1 MLEAVMPNKI
11 NIPPDKQAGMIYALL
26 IVSVL
31 AVFSQLIRYGFV
43 IIDDPVYVI
52 FNRHITSGITLDSFI
67 WAVSTKYAD
76 LWHPLVWFSFMLD
89 YRVFG
94 LNAGGYHL
102 TNLLLHMM
110 SSLMLFWLFHR
121 MTRALWKSAFIA
133 AFFALHPL
141 HVESVAWISE
151 RKDVLSAFFW
161 MLTLCL
167 YVVYTEK
174 PATRRYGPVVLSF
187 VCALM
192 SKPMVVTLPVVML
205 LLDYWPLGRF
215 APARKNLMWQFK
227 EKFPFFLLSL
237 FVVIVTLY
245 DWKVTDIRQYPLD
258 LRLANACIS
267 FAAYLIK
274 TFWPVMLS
282 IFYPFPDS
290 IPVLQLIGSA
300 IVIAVVSVA
309 VVRMRK
315 RLPCLF
321 TGWLWYAVTI
331 LPVIKIVQI
340 SSDAMADRYHYL
352 PSIGIAVMI
361 AWGVPLFFKEE
372 SYRKRMMFPA
382 AVLFLL
388 MLAFISWRQC
398 GFWQNSVTLL
408 DHAAKGQNNVYVL
421 HEYLGHALYLEGR
434 SREAIVQFNKAILLN
449 PAYAG
454 AYVNRGNVY
463 AATRNY
469 DEALKDYQTAVR
481 LRPDEVDAHYMKGM
495 VHSKTG
501 RYQQAID
508 DFNRTIALDQNHARA
523 FHDRGIA
530 YFHLGRYEQAISDYD
545 EAIRRNPDFTLA
557 YHNRAYCYF
566 MQRNDEQGCSDARK
580 ACARGDCDLLSAVQ
594 LEGRCR

>member
-1 MLEAVMPNKI
+1 MPNKI
-11 NIPPDKQAGMIYALL
+11 NIPPDKQTGMIYVLL
-26 IVSVL
+26 AIAVL
-31 AVFSQLIRYGFV
+31 AVFSQLIRYEFV

-52 FNRHITSGITLDSFI
+52 FNRHITSGMTADSFI

-76 LWHPLVWFSFMLD
+76 LWHPLVWLSFMLD

-121 MTRALWKSAFIA
+121 MTGALWKSAFIA

-174 PATRRYGPVVLSF
+174 PVIQRYWPVVLGF

-192 SKPMVVTLPVVML
+192 SKPMVVTLPVVLL
-205 LLDYWPLGRF
+205 LLDYWPLRRF
-215 APARKNLMWQFK
+215 VSVQKNLLWQIK
-227 EKFPFFLLSL
+227 EKSPFFLLSV
-237 FVVIVTLY
+237 FVVIITLY
-245 DWKVTDIRQYPLD
+245 DLKASDIKQYPLD
-258 LRLANACIS
+258 LRLANAVVS

-274 TFWPVMLS
+274 TFWPVTLS

-290 IPVLQLIGSA
+290 IPGLRLAGSV
-300 IVIAVVSVA
+300 IFIAVVSVA
-309 VVRMRK
+309 VVRMR
-315 RLPCLF
+315 RRHPYLLA
-321 TGWLWYAVTI
+321 GWMWYAVTI
-331 LPVIKIVQI
+331 FPVIKIVQI

-352 PSIGIAVMI
+352 PSIGIALMI
-361 AWGVPLFFKEE
+361 AWGIPLFFKEE
-372 SYRKRMMFPA
+372 NYRKKIMFPA
-382 AVLFLL
+382 AVLFLA
-388 MLAFISWRQC
+388 MLAFGSWRQC

-408 DHAAKGQNNVYVL
+408 EHAVKVQKDVYVL
-421 HEYLGHALYLEGR
+421 HDYLGHALYFEGK
-434 SREAIVQFNKAILLN
+434 SRAAIVEFNKAVFLN
-449 PAYAG
+449 PGYAR

-463 AATRNY
+463 AAIRNY

-501 RYQQAID
+501 RYQQAIE
-508 DFNRTIALDQNHARA
+508 DFSQTIALDQNHARA
-523 FHDRGIA
+523 FHDRGLA

-557 YHNRAYCYF
+557 YHNRAYGYF
-566 MQRNDEQGCSDARK
+566 RQRNDERGCPDAHR
-580 ACARGDCDLLSAVQ
+580 ACALGDCDLLTAIQ
-594 LEGRCR
+594 QEGRCR